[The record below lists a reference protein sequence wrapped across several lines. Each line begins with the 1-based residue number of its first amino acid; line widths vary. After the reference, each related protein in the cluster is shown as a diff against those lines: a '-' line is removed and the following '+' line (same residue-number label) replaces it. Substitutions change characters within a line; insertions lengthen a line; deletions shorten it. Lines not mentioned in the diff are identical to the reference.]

1 MKELIE
7 FLEWY
12 TKTVKS
18 QIVIT
23 AETFENLIEKL
34 QIVY

>member
-1 MKELIE
+1 MKELSE

-18 QIVIT
+18 QILIT
-23 AETFENLIEKL
+23 NDVFENLIEKFKN
-34 QIVY
+34 

>member
-18 QIVIT
+18 KIVIT
-23 AETFENLIEKL
+23 NETFENLIEKFKN
-34 QIVY
+34 

>member
-23 AETFENLIEKL
+23 AETFENLIEKFKN
-34 QIVY
+34 